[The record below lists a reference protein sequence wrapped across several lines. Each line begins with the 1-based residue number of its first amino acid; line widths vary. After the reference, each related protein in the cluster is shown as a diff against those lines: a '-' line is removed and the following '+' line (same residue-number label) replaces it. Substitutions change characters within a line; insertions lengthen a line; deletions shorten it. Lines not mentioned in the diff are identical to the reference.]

1 MRHHRSS
8 KLKRHRTF
16 EEFVVVDMAG
26 NTIAHFETEEL
37 AKRFVETEAHGRR
50 IVRMNMNGMTTIIN
64 NEAYNPIADRPNGVP
79 WD

>member
-8 KLKRHRTF
+8 KLKRRRTF

-26 NTIAHFETEEL
+26 NPITHFETEEL
-37 AKRFVETEAHGRR
+37 AKGFVDTEAHGLR
-50 IVRMNMNGMTTIIN
+50 IVRMNMNGMTTTIN
-64 NEAYNPIADRPNGVP
+64 NEAYNAKADRPEGAP